1 MMFPKTWR
9 TLLPACVLLL
19 VVSGAAAN
27 DDDDAVAPGKA
38 GLPTLTAGQQHA
50 VGVVVAQPV
59 AGQAPARVAALGQV
73 LDPGALIQDVGEM
86 SAAEHADRA
95 AAAELRRVQGLFSAG
110 AGASQKMLESAQAEQ
125 AKAHAEA
132 QSALARFTLRWG
144 PVAALAPVARQKLI
158 DDCLRGHSLLVRV
171 NLPGQHSLGELPHQA
186 LLNLDGAEIP
196 ARVLGALRQSAEVQG
211 AGLLVEAEAAPAG
224 VAAGA
229 ILPVAL
235 LTTQHKGMILPREAL
250 LYDENG
256 AYVYK
261 ELRGKQRTP
270 ATSTSGTSG
279 PGNANPDGAAD
290 GKAQFAPVKVTL
302 VMPYGEGWLVQGVD
316 DDDLIVVRGAGVLWS
331 MQGVGSRPADEDDD

>member
-1 MMFPKTWR
+1 MKAPKAWQ
-9 TLLPACVLLL
+9 TLLLGCACLLL
-19 VVSGAAAN
+19 VSGAVAN
-27 DDDDAVAPGKA
+27 DDDDDAVVPGKT
-38 GLPTLTAGQQHA
+38 GLPVLTAEQQRA
-50 VGVVVAQPV
+50 VGVVVAHPV

-73 LDPGALIQDVGEM
+73 LDSGVLIQDVGEM

-95 AAAELRRVQGLFSAG
+95 AAAELQRVQGLFNGG

-144 PVAALAPVARQKLI
+144 PVAALTPVARQKLI
-158 DDCLRGHSLLVRV
+158 DDSLKGRSLLVRV
-171 NLPGQHSLGELPHQA
+171 NLPGQHSLGELPSQA
-186 LLNLDGAEIP
+186 LLDVDGAEVP

-211 AGLLVEAEAAPAG
+211 AGLLVQAEGAPAG
-224 VAAGA
+224 VGAGA

-261 ELRGKQRTP
+261 ELRDKEGTP
-270 ATSTSGTSG
+270 ATSTSA
-279 PGNANPDGAAD
+279 PGNAKPNGSVD
-290 GKAQFAPVKVTL
+290 GKVQFTPVKVTL
-302 VMPYGEGWLVQGVD
+302 VMPYGEGWLVEGVD